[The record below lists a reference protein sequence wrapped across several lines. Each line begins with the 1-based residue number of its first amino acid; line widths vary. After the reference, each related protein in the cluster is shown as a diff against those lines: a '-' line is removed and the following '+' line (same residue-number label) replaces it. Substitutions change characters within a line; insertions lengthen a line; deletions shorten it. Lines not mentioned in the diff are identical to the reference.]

1 MCIRVNIR
9 RAEKLRL
16 VKIYGLN
23 RYGIVPQDYILK
35 SNEGNGVILE
45 EKERIINKK
54 DVIEG

>member
-9 RAEKLRL
+9 RVEKLQL